1 MTNTFTAI
9 DFETA
14 QGYRHSICQVGLVRV
29 VDGQVAETFEYSC
42 SATR

>member
-14 QGYRHSICQVGLVRV
+14 QGYRHSICHFGVVRI
-29 VDGQVAETFEYSC
+29 EN
-42 SATR
+42 RIM